1 MTAVAPT
8 DTFSIGGDLP
18 VHRLG
23 YGAMQLPGPGV
34 WGEPADPENA
44 HRVVR
49 AAVEQGVDFIDTA
62 DSYGPVV
69 SERII
74 AEALHP
80 YPEGLVIA
88 TKAGLTRQ
96 GPGIWTPVG
105 RPAYLKQQVELSL
118 RTLRLERIDLIQL
131 HRIDADVPLADQ
143 LGAFKELQDE
153 GKVRHIGVSEVS
165 VAELE
170 QAREIVDVVSVQN
183 LYNLTNRQSQ
193 DVLDHATE
201 HGIGFIPWF
210 PIATGDLAAPG
221 RRHRPGAGRHTV
233 PGGAGLA
240 AAHVTGRPADPRHEV
255 RRAPEREPGCGA
267 AAPLR
272 RGHGPPGRARVVVQ
286 RCPGSRRPPAGSR
299 RERASGGGQAV
310 PFQRQRRSVPGRT
323 RRRSGRSSARRA
335 GRTWY
340 GTTARRVEAA
350 VRGVGRATAGRGST
364 SSTGPSSSSRSPNPS
379 ERMSRR
385 VAVGAP
391 TTRQERPAGTS
402 ASEKP
407 ASTRSP
413 EQSRKWAP
421 ATSTTTVP

>member
-1 MTAVAPT
+1 MTTVAPS

-44 HRVVR
+44 RRVVR
-49 AAVEQGVDFIDTA
+49 AAVERGVDFIDTA

-131 HRIDADVPLADQ
+131 HRIDAEVPLADQ

-170 QAREIVDVVSVQN
+170 EARQIVDVVSVQN

-201 HGIGFIPWF
+201 HGIAFIPWF
-210 PIATGDLAAPG
+210 PIATGDLAAPDSPVADIA
-221 RRHRPGAGRHTV
+221 RELDATPSQVALAWLLHTSPVVLPIPGTKSVEHLTEN
-233 PGGAGLA
+233 L
-240 AAHVTGRPADPRHEV
+240 
-255 RRAPEREPGCGA
+255 GA
-267 AAPLR
+267 ARLR
-272 RGHGPPGRARVVVQ
+272 LSDEDMARLD
-286 RCPGSRRPPAGSR
+286 AL
-299 RERASGGGQAV
+299 A
-310 PFQRQRRSVPGRT
+310 
-323 RRRSGRSSARRA
+323 
-335 GRTWY
+335 
-340 GTTARRVEAA
+340 
-350 VRGVGRATAGRGST
+350 
-364 SSTGPSSSSRSPNPS
+364 
-379 ERMSRR
+379 
-385 VAVGAP
+385 
-391 TTRQERPAGTS
+391 
-402 ASEKP
+402 
-407 ASTRSP
+407 
-413 EQSRKWAP
+413 
-421 ATSTTTVP
+421 

>member
-1 MTAVAPT
+1 MTAVAPS

-34 WGEPADPENA
+34 WGEPTDPENA
-44 HRVVR
+44 RRVLR

-69 SERII
+69 SERLI

-96 GPGIWTPVG
+96 GPGVWTPVG

-131 HRIDADVPLADQ
+131 HRIDAEVPLADQ

-165 VAELE
+165 VAQLE
-170 QAREIVDVVSVQN
+170 QAREIVEVVSVQN

-210 PIATGDLAAPG
+210 PIATGDLAAPDSPVADIA
-221 RRHRPGAGRHTV
+221 RELDATPSQVALAWLLHTSPVVLPIPGTKSLEH
-233 PGGAGLA
+233 LA
-240 AAHVTGRPADPRHEV
+240 ENL
-255 RRAPEREPGCGA
+255 GA
-267 AAPLR
+267 ARLR
-272 RGHGPPGRARVVVQ
+272 LSDEDMARLD
-286 RCPGSRRPPAGSR
+286 AL
-299 RERASGGGQAV
+299 A
-310 PFQRQRRSVPGRT
+310 
-323 RRRSGRSSARRA
+323 
-335 GRTWY
+335 
-340 GTTARRVEAA
+340 
-350 VRGVGRATAGRGST
+350 
-364 SSTGPSSSSRSPNPS
+364 
-379 ERMSRR
+379 
-385 VAVGAP
+385 
-391 TTRQERPAGTS
+391 
-402 ASEKP
+402 
-407 ASTRSP
+407 
-413 EQSRKWAP
+413 
-421 ATSTTTVP
+421 

>member
-1 MTAVAPT
+1 MTTVAPT

-44 HRVVR
+44 RRVVR

-131 HRIDADVPLADQ
+131 HRIDAEVPLTDQ

-153 GKVRHIGVSEVS
+153 GKVHHIGVSEVS

-170 QAREIVDVVSVQN
+170 QARQIVDVVSVQN

-210 PIATGDLAAPG
+210 PIATGDLAAPDSPVADIA
-221 RRHRPGAGRHTV
+221 RELDATPSQVALAWLLHKSPVVLPIPGTKSVDHLTEN
-233 PGGAGLA
+233 L
-240 AAHVTGRPADPRHEV
+240 
-255 RRAPEREPGCGA
+255 GA
-267 AAPLR
+267 AQL
-272 RGHGPPGRARVVVQ
+272 HLSDEDVARLD
-286 RCPGSRRPPAGSR
+286 AL
-299 RERASGGGQAV
+299 A
-310 PFQRQRRSVPGRT
+310 
-323 RRRSGRSSARRA
+323 
-335 GRTWY
+335 
-340 GTTARRVEAA
+340 
-350 VRGVGRATAGRGST
+350 
-364 SSTGPSSSSRSPNPS
+364 
-379 ERMSRR
+379 
-385 VAVGAP
+385 
-391 TTRQERPAGTS
+391 
-402 ASEKP
+402 
-407 ASTRSP
+407 
-413 EQSRKWAP
+413 
-421 ATSTTTVP
+421 

>member
-1 MTAVAPT
+1 MTTVAPT

-44 HRVVR
+44 RRVVR

-80 YPEGLVIA
+80 YPEDLVIA

-131 HRIDADVPLADQ
+131 HRIDGAVPLADQ
-143 LGAFKELQDE
+143 LGAFKELQEE

-210 PIATGDLAAPG
+210 PIATGDLAAPDSPVADIA
-221 RRHRPGAGRHTV
+221 RELDATPSQVALAWLLHTSPVVLPIPGTKSVDHLTEN
-233 PGGAGLA
+233 L
-240 AAHVTGRPADPRHEV
+240 
-255 RRAPEREPGCGA
+255 GA
-267 AAPLR
+267 AQLR
-272 RGHGPPGRARVVVQ
+272 LSDEDMARLD
-286 RCPGSRRPPAGSR
+286 AL
-299 RERASGGGQAV
+299 A
-310 PFQRQRRSVPGRT
+310 
-323 RRRSGRSSARRA
+323 
-335 GRTWY
+335 
-340 GTTARRVEAA
+340 
-350 VRGVGRATAGRGST
+350 
-364 SSTGPSSSSRSPNPS
+364 
-379 ERMSRR
+379 
-385 VAVGAP
+385 
-391 TTRQERPAGTS
+391 
-402 ASEKP
+402 
-407 ASTRSP
+407 
-413 EQSRKWAP
+413 
-421 ATSTTTVP
+421 